1 MRYIPHTEQ
10 DIKQMLAE
18 IGVRNVDELFDS
30 IPESLRLQNK
40 LLELPRSLPE
50 SELTDYLKRL
60 QKRNYLFA
68 AWKNKLRYQQ
78 YNNVNC

>member
-18 IGVRNVDELFDS
+18 IGVKNVDELFDS

-40 LLELPRSLPE
+40 LLELPPAF
-50 SELTDYLKRL
+50 
-60 QKRNYLFA
+60 QKA
-68 AWKNKLRYQQ
+68 S
-78 YNNVNC
+78 